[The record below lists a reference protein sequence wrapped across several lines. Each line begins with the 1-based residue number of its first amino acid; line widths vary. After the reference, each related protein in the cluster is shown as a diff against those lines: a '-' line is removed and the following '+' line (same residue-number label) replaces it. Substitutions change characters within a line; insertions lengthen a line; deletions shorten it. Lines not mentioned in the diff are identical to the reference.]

1 MNPVF
6 LTQRRKG
13 AKFNYLGDFASGG
26 KTLA

>member
-13 AKFNYLGDFASGG
+13 AKSNYPGNFASEGE
-26 KTLA
+26 TLA